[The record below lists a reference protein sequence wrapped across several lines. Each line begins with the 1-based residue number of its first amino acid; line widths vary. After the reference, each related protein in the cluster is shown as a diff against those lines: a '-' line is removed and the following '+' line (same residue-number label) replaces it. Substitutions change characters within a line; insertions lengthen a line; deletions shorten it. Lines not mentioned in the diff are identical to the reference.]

1 MRVWNR
7 HVGIAPILTSLAL
20 TLTWMPAPLHASD
33 LYVAT
38 GKLVDVRTGTVLT
51 DQCISITNDKIT
63 AVAPCGATPIF
74 NGDYTDDIG
83 TRGRI
88 IG

>member
-38 GKLVDVRTGTVLT
+38 GKLADVRTGAILT
-51 DQCISITNDKIT
+51 DQCCHRIA
-63 AVAPCGATPIF
+63 AVAPRGATPIF
-74 NGDYTDDIG
+74 NGDYTDNIG